1 MVHQKSHESESSWT
15 QRASSLCTVVGA
27 ACLWA
32 WGYVANLS
40 TALFP
45 SADVVTSIGI
55 EFAYYTS
62 QLTLFLL
69 AVGIALALRRR
80 HPRISPAIVMGA
92 AVCLAAS
99 SWAISALM
107 QVPAVA
113 SSSAGQTQLSS
124 TVLGNLPD
132 ATQAGAPLAAIIICG
147 VVYGAGGLVLT
158 VAWGARFSLGPRSMR
173 RLVLLSFL
181 LGYGIYLA
189 MPVIPGSGST
199 LVTCMLPL
207 VSGGLWLLDSWRR
220 HTLTHEVWPGTR
232 TPGEASAGLTNAS
245 LLPWRTMAL
254 FALAALVGNFVTSL
268 LMGSTYS
275 GAATIFPGGFLV
287 CGCITTAAL
296 ITVAQG
302 AARLEI
308 ELLYRYC
315 LPFSVLGM
323 LFVLVMPAESHAL
336 AGALVTGASLFLQAL
351 VILKVTESAQETGAS
366 PLLAYSAG
374 QGIIGA
380 VVCLGNVGGRMVS
393 ALPDAEETWL
403 PMACAAGVF
412 LLFYLLVLTAD
423 ALAQKISGTTSS
435 DEEIPAPTG
444 GARAQTFPD
453 THDEAD
459 SQTEQPALAARL
471 DSFAADLGLTP
482 REAQVCLYLVQGR
495 TLPFIAEQLYVT
507 PGTVKTHAL
516 HVYRKAGVSNKQE
529 LISAFAQKG
538 IAAQGTAETER

>member
-1 MVHQKSHESESSWT
+1 MAHQRSHEKEGGWT

-45 SADVVTSIGI
+45 SADIVASIGI

-69 AVGIALALRRR
+69 AIGIALALRHR
-80 HPRISPAIVMGA
+80 HLRISPAVVMGA
-92 AVCLAAS
+92 AACLAAS
-99 SWAISALM
+99 SWAVSALM
-107 QVPAVA
+107 QIPID
-113 SSSAGQTQLSS
+113 AGSV
-124 TVLGNLPD
+124 TVQAH
-132 ATQAGAPLAAIIICG
+132 ATDPVGALAANTAGSGALLAAVVACG
-147 VVYGAGGLVLT
+147 VVYGAAGLVLS

-189 MPVIPGSGST
+189 LPTIPGQGST
-199 LVTCMLPL
+199 CVACMLPL

-220 HTLTHEVWPGTR
+220 HTLTHEVWPGAR
-232 TPGEASAGLTNAS
+232 TPGEASAGLVNAS

-296 ITVAQG
+296 IAVARG
-302 AARLEI
+302 GARLDI

-323 LFVLVMPAESHAL
+323 LFVLVMPAEKHAL

-366 PLLAYSAG
+366 PLLAFSAG

-393 ALPDAEETWL
+393 ALPNAEETWL
-403 PMACAAGVF
+403 PMACATGVF

-423 ALAQKISGTTSS
+423 ALAQKVAGSVGACGGEISVSADGTQTQ
-435 DEEIPAPTG
+435 APVND
-444 GARAQTFPD
+444 RA
-453 THDEAD
+453 EAD
-459 SQTEQPALAARL
+459 AQAESLGLEARL
-471 DSFAADLGLTP
+471 AVFAADLGLTP

-529 LISAFAQKG
+529 LISAFAQEG
-538 IAAQGTAETER
+538 CAEPIVAKTG